1 MVLSE
6 AASDLVR
13 HVLKKVADCE
23 GGKVEDVES
32 GYVRLT
38 LASDSLP
45 PGWWCDDCKK
55 RWTFVVNFMEK
66 WKKIPQR

>member
-1 MVLSE
+1 MVLND

-13 HVLKKVADCE
+13 HVLGKIADCE
-23 GGKVEDVES
+23 GGTVEES
-32 GYVRLT
+32 EPNHVRLT

-55 RWTFVVNFMEK
+55 RWTFVVNFMKK
-66 WKKIPQR
+66 WDKLPQR